1 MTKFVLN
8 ERASSF
14 TGTFLRTCGAQSGEL
29 MSQHLTIEQVDE
41 NAEAIRSRIQV
52 EPRVGIIL
60 GSGLGPLADSVE
72 NASYIPY
79 EELPSWPVSTVFGH
93 QGRLVIGALEQVNV
107 MVMQGRSHFY
117 EGYDITQIGLPVRV
131 MQRLGVQILI
141 VTNAAGAVNP
151 AYNPGD
157 LMLISDHLN
166 LIGMAGNSPLRG
178 PNLDEFG
185 PRFPDMSQAYDPAL
199 RELARQ
205 VAAENRITLH
215 EGIYVCLAGPS
226 FETPADLRF
235 LRLIGADGV
244 GMSTVPEV
252 TVARHGNLQ
261 VLGIS
266 GISNKANLDG
276 NTTTTHEEVLEA
288 GKMIVPKLATLI
300 RGVLRR
306 V

>member
-1 MTKFVLN
+1 
-8 ERASSF
+8 
-14 TGTFLRTCGAQSGEL
+14 
-29 MSQHLTIEQVDE
+29 MSQHLTIEQIDE
-41 NAEAIRSRIQV
+41 NAEAIRARIVIQ
-52 EPRVGIIL
+52 PTVGIIL
-60 GSGLGPLADSVE
+60 GSGLGPLAESVE

-79 EELPSWPVSTVFGH
+79 GELPSWPVSTVFGH
-93 QGRLVIGALEQVNV
+93 QGRLVIGTLEQKNV

-166 LIGMAGNSPLRG
+166 LMGMAGNSPLRG

-185 PRFPDMSQAYDPAL
+185 PRFPDMSQAYDLAL

-205 VAAENRITLH
+205 VAAENRVTLH

-252 TVARHGNLQ
+252 TVARHGNLR
-261 VLGIS
+261 VLGVS

-276 NTTTTHEEVLEA
+276 NTITTHEEVLEA

-306 V
+306 L